1 MKKAKLLIF
10 ILWLSVTLAQASSK
24 PDSTFVETKIT
35 LQTTTGELHGT
46 LTIPEKSGKV
56 PVALFIA
63 GSGPTDRDGNNPMMK
78 NNSLKILGT
87 ELAKNAIATLR
98 YDKRG
103 IGESKGAAKSESDL
117 RFDDYVDDAKE
128 WIQLLKQDKR
138 FSKVIVIGHS
148 EGSLIGMI
156 AASRA
161 DKFVSIAG
169 AGQSADKILKEQLKA
184 QPQQVQDMTFP
195 IIDSLKNGK
204 MVENVNPMLNSLFRQ
219 SVQPYMISWFKH
231 DPQGEIGKLII
242 PVLIVQ
248 GTNDI
253 QVSVEDAKRLAAANQ
268 KAKLILVDKMNH
280 IFRRVEGEDRQ
291 TNIATYSKSDLPIAA
306 ELVKSTVRFILD

>member
-1 MKKAKLLIF
+1 MKKVKLLF
-10 ILWLSVTLAQASSK
+10 LLLWLSAMMVHASIK
-24 PDSTFVETKIT
+24 PDSSFAETKIS
-35 LQTTTGELHGT
+35 LQTRTGEVHGT
-46 LTIPEKSGKV
+46 LTVPEKSGKV
-56 PVALFIA
+56 PVALLIA

-78 NNSLKILGT
+78 NNSLKILAT
-87 ELAKNAIATLR
+87 ELAKNGIATLR

-103 IGESKGAAKSESDL
+103 VAESKGASKSESDL
-117 RFDDYVDDAKE
+117 RFDDYVSDAKE
-128 WIQLLKQDKR
+128 WIQLLKKDKR

-148 EGSLIGMI
+148 EGSLLGMM
-156 AASRA
+156 AATSA

-169 AGQSADKILKEQLKA
+169 AGQSADKILKEQLKT

-219 SVQPYMISWFKH
+219 SVQPYLISWFRY
-231 DPQGEIGKLII
+231 DPQSEIGRLTI

-253 QVSVEDAKRLAAANQ
+253 QVSVEDAKRLAAANH

-280 IFRRVEGEDRQ
+280 IFRRVDVEDRQ
-291 TNIATYSKSDLPIAA
+291 ANIATYSNSDLPIAV
-306 ELVKSTVRFILD
+306 ELVKSTVKFILD

>member
-1 MKKAKLLIF
+1 MKKVKLLF
-10 ILWLSVTLAQASSK
+10 LLLWLSAMMVHASIK
-24 PDSTFVETKIT
+24 PDSSFAETKIS
-35 LQTTTGELHGT
+35 LQTRTGEIHGT
-46 LTIPEKSGKV
+46 LIIPEKSGRV
-56 PVALFIA
+56 PVALLIA

-78 NNSLKILGT
+78 NNSLKILAT
-87 ELAKNAIATLR
+87 ELAKNGIATLR

-103 IGESKGAAKSESDL
+103 VAESKGASKSESDL
-117 RFDDYVDDAKE
+117 RFDDYVSDAKE
-128 WIQLLKQDKR
+128 WIQLLKKDKR

-148 EGSLIGMI
+148 EGSLLGMM
-156 AASRA
+156 AATSA

-169 AGQSADKILKEQLKA
+169 AGQSADKILKEQLKT

-219 SVQPYMISWFKH
+219 SVQPYLISWFRY
-231 DPQGEIGKLII
+231 DPQSEIGRLTI

-253 QVSVEDAKRLAAANQ
+253 QVSVEDAKRLAAANH

-280 IFRRVEGEDRQ
+280 IFRRVDVEDRQ
-291 TNIATYSKSDLPIAA
+291 ANIATYSNSDLPIAV
-306 ELVKSTVRFILD
+306 ELVKSTVKFILD